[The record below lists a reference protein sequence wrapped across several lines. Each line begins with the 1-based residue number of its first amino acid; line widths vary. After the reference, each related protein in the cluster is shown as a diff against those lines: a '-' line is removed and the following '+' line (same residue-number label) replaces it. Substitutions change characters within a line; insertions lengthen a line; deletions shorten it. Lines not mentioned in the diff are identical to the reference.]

1 MATITGSTTMG
12 RSGVVARRAASPSR
26 TVVAS
31 SADASMPT
39 FTASRRMSLVTASS
53 WAVTNSGGVAST
65 PVTPVVFW
73 AVRATIT
80 LMP

>member
-1 MATITGSTTMG
+1 
-12 RSGVVARRAASPSR
+12 
-26 TVVAS
+26 
-31 SADASMPT
+31 MPT

-53 WAVTNSGGVAST
+53 WAVTNSGGVTST